1 MCSTTSMSAQHLLPF
16 CPCPGVQLDKP
27 YGPLGI
33 NPMIQESDPVMY
45 KKLREKHE
53 EMLRKR
59 RKVEKRAAKRRKLE
73 KAKEMERKE
82 LLNWYLPFGDPRF
95 R

>member
-1 MCSTTSMSAQHLLPF
+1 MHVS
-16 CPCPGVQLDKP
+16 GVALNKP

-33 NPMIQESDPVMY
+33 DPMIQEKDPVMY

-59 RKVEKRAAKRRKLE
+59 RKVEKRAVKRRKLE
-73 KAKEMERKE
+73 NAKEMERKE